1 MIKKGNISIS
11 QKILWL
17 NVKEWLFFFLSRRDL
32 CYFRENSRTR
42 GTTQVQKTEYQRDSI
57 KW

>member
-1 MIKKGNISIS
+1 MLRSDF
-11 QKILWL
+11 
-17 NVKEWLFFFLSRRDL
+17 FFFLSRRDL

-57 KW
+57 K